1 MQHQMKTMQQ
11 ELKEIRVDVS
21 HLKDDVGYLKGR
33 DQERFYQEKAS
44 GIFGKYLKKIKVL
57 DKGELL
63 EQMDTAKALTD
74 EEWREMI
81 DLDLAV
87 EAVTRKTGQPVVL
100 AMEVSWAIDFG
111 DVERAVH
118 QATLM
123 RERGLPALPVVA
135 GNGVLP
141 EAKGEAHLHQV
152 LVVLDGKLLNKEGLE

>member
-1 MQHQMKTMQQ
+1 
-11 ELKEIRVDVS
+11 
-21 HLKDDVGYLKGR
+21 
-33 DQERFYQEKAS
+33 
-44 GIFGKYLKKIKVL
+44 
-57 DKGELL
+57 
-63 EQMDTAKALTD
+63 MDTAKALTD

-118 QATLM
+118 RATLM

-141 EAKGEAHLHQV
+141 EAKGEAHLHQA
-152 LVVLDGKLLNKEGLE
+152 LVVLDGKLLNKEVLE